1 LVVLFLWLEEMGPL
15 DLDLHYAVRD
25 GDLKE
30 VRKLLDKGADV
41 NARDK
46 YGWTPLHEAASYGH
60 LDIVKLLVERGADVN
75 ARDKDGRTPLDLA
88 KRMKPWDI
96 ADFLENYRESTV
108 VEIAD
113 IRHSPLS
120 EGLWG
125 RIFVL
130 MRGSGNVNIDLEGD
144 VDWIDPGEIFIN
156 GEDTVEIPVKPKIHG
171 EVPVKITVKGG
182 EKSTSKIVWLDVKY
196 PNISEQIKARPT
208 DSVLWIEE
216 EIERIKGFLVE
227 IEES

>member
-1 LVVLFLWLEEMGPL
+1 MGPL
-15 DLDLHYAVRD
+15 DLDLYYAVFG

-41 NARDK
+41 NAKDDVI
-46 YGWTPLHEAASYGH
+46 GSTPLHWAVIKGN
-60 LDIVKLLVERGADVN
+60 LDIVKLLVERGADLN
-75 ARDKDGRTPLDLA
+75 ARDRYGKTPLDIA
-88 KRMKPWDI
+88 KEEKHWDI

-113 IRHSPLS
+113 IRYSPLS

-130 MRGSGNVNIDLEGD
+130 MRGSGNVNINLEGD
-144 VDWIDPGEIFIN
+144 VEWINPGEISIN

-182 EKSTSKIVWLDVKY
+182 EKPTSKIVWLNVKH
-196 PNISEQIKARPT
+196 PNISGRIKARPT
-208 DSVLWIEE
+208 DSVLWVEE
-216 EIERIKGFLVE
+216 EIERIKEFLME